1 MKRHPYFMALGLG
14 ILTLSLTSCGSTAT
28 TDLGDAGI
36 APVSTLMAETIEDR
50 ISQIEYQ
57 DGDELLANLTWLSNQ
72 GVASLPGL
80 INALDNPVPKV
91 RANVAWCLGQAGNR
105 KAIPFLQKHAT
116 DKNPTVRL
124 EISRQLLFLGDY
136 SQVGE
141 LITGLDSDNA
151 RVRFLAYEALRSTT
165 GKDYGYDFRV
175 ASQEGRADSVA
186 KWNTWWTEQKQSQW
200 FENSSRMAA
209 PGK

>member
-14 ILTLSLTSCGSTAT
+14 ILTLAFTSCGSTT
-28 TDLGDAGI
+28 
-36 APVSTLMAETIEDR
+36 STLTEEGIDEPSQLMADTIQDR

-72 GVASLPGL
+72 GGASLRGL
-80 INALDNPVPKV
+80 IEALDNPVPKV
-91 RANVAWCLGQAGNR
+91 RANAAWCLGQAGNR
-105 KAIPFLQKHAT
+105 KAIPYLQRHAT

-186 KWNTWWTEQKQSQW
+186 KWSTWWTEQKQSQW

>member
-1 MKRHPYFMALGLG
+1 MKRHPHFMALGLG
-14 ILTLSLTSCGSTAT
+14 ILTLAFTSCGSTST
-28 TDLGDAGI
+28 ELDQSDI
-36 APVSTLMAETIEDR
+36 SAPSKLMADTIQDR
-50 ISQIEYQ
+50 IDQIEYQ

-72 GVASLPGL
+72 GGASLRGL
-80 INALDNPVPKV
+80 IGALDNPVPKV
-91 RANVAWCLGQAGNR
+91 RANAAWCLGQAGNR
-105 KAIPFLQKHAT
+105 KAIPFLQRHAT

-186 KWNTWWTEQKQSQW
+186 KWTTWWTEQKQSQW

>member
-1 MKRHPYFMALGLG
+1 MSFALHVDLPWSEE
-14 ILTLSLTSCGSTAT
+14 LRVHGSPERDEFLRAYAPLVRYLAERSWARVAGDV
-28 TDLGDAGI
+28 DLDDMVGDGMI
-36 APVSTLMAETIEDR
+36 
-50 ISQIEYQ
+50 
-57 DGDELLANLTWLSNQ
+57 
-72 GVASLPGL
+72 GL
-80 INALDNPVPKV
+80 IEALDHQVPKV
-91 RANVAWCLGQAGNR
+91 RANAAWCLGQAGNR
-105 KAIPFLQKHAT
+105 KAIPYLQRRAQ

-151 RVRFLAYEALRSTT
+151 RVRFLSYEALRSTT
-165 GKDYGYDFRV
+165 GKDYGYDSRV
-175 ASQEGRADSVA
+175 ASKDGRAEAVG
-186 KWNTWWTEQKQSQW
+186 KWQQWWEEQKKSQW